1 MGLCATKD
9 DPTVF
14 LPNSLSSS
22 QKNACKKTKK
32 KPISRIPTKI
42 LVEFETDIEKSDNE
56 LSPTEIKSKR
66 SRRISSII
74 MKNQEKFNRGFESS
88 FYT

>member
-9 DPTVF
+9 NPTAF
-14 LPNSLSSS
+14 FPNSLSSS
-22 QKNACKKTKK
+22 QKNDFKKTKK
-32 KPISRIPTKI
+32 RRISRIPTKI
-42 LVEFETDIEKSDNE
+42 MVEFETDIEKSDIE